1 MIVRQFLRWI
11 QTAAPGERADA
22 TNALAR
28 AYLYSDL
35 TQEDRLAAEA
45 AMTVLLDDPSPLVR
59 KALADALSGTNV
71 APRSIILSLAQDQPD
86 IAEVIVARSP
96 LLTDA
101 ELVDLV
107 AGGAEK
113 LQCAIAGRMPLSR
126 MVAAALAEVSGAAA
140 CLTLIENTDAEFD
153 AEEVARIAER
163 HGHLAAVREE
173 LLARDDLPVETRQA
187 LVAKLSDT
195 LARFVAHKEWLP
207 SERAECVTREACD
220 RATVVLASETREGEV
235 ATLVQHLVESKQ
247 LTGGLVLR
255 ALVAGN
261 LRFFIEALAQLS
273 GFDARRVEAIVS
285 DRSGHGFEAL
295 YRQAGLPQAAMRGFR
310 AALDVIYES
319 GTSANLLGHA
329 VFRRRMVENV
339 LARCERTGE
348 GDLDYL
354 FATLRK
360 FAGEAAREEARLY
373 AADLLAAA

>member
-59 KALADALSGTNV
+59 KALADALAGSDI
-71 APRSIILSLAQDQPD
+71 APRSVVLSLAQDQPD
-86 IAEVIVARSP
+86 IAETIAGRSP
-96 LLTDA
+96 LLSDA
-101 ELVDLV
+101 ELVDL
-107 AGGAEK
+107 AASGSEK
-113 LQCAIAGRMPLSR
+113 IQCAIAARAPLSR
-126 MVAAALAEVSGAAA
+126 TVAAALAEVGGAAA
-140 CLTLIENTDAEFD
+140 CLTLIENLGAQFD
-153 AEEVARIAER
+153 AEEIARIAER

-173 LLARDDLPVETRQA
+173 LLAREDLPVETRQA

-207 SERAECVTREACD
+207 SDRAENVTREACD
-220 RATVVLASETREGEV
+220 RATVVLASETREDEV
-235 ATLVQHLVESKQ
+235 AVLIRHLVETRQ

-261 LRFFIEALAQLS
+261 LRFFVEALAQLS
-273 GFDARRVEAIVS
+273 GYDARRVEAIVS
-285 DRSGHGFEAL
+285 DRSSHGFEAL
-295 YRQAGLPQAAMRGFR
+295 YRQSGLPKAALRGFR
-310 AALDVIYES
+310 AALEVIYES
-319 GTSANLLGHA
+319 DTSANLLGHA

-339 LARCERTGE
+339 LARCEHTGE
-348 GDLDYL
+348 GDLDHLY
-354 FATLRK
+354 AMLRK

>member
-35 TQEDRLAAEA
+35 AQEDRLAAEA

-59 KALADALSGTNV
+59 KALADALAGSGT
-71 APRSIILSLAQDQPD
+71 APRGVVLSLAQDQPD
-86 IAEVIVARSP
+86 IAEAVVARSP
-96 LLTDA
+96 MLTDA
-101 ELVDLV
+101 ELVDL
-107 AGGAEK
+107 AASGSERI
-113 LQCAIAGRMPLSR
+113 QCAIAGRAPLSR
-126 MVAAALAEVSGAAA
+126 MVAAALAEVGGAAA
-140 CLTLIENTDAEFD
+140 CLTLIENLDAQFD

-195 LARFVAHKEWLP
+195 LARFVAHKAWLP
-207 SERAECVTREACD
+207 SERAENVTREACD
-220 RATVVLASETREGEV
+220 RATVVLASETRDDEV
-235 ATLVQHLVESKQ
+235 AALVQHLVGTHQ

-261 LRFFIEALAQLS
+261 LRFFVEALSQLS
-273 GFDARRVEAIVS
+273 GYDARRVEAIVA

-295 YRQAGLPQAAMRGFR
+295 YRQSGLPQAALRGFR
-310 AALDVIYES
+310 AALEVIYES
-319 GTSANLLGHA
+319 ETSANLLGHA

-339 LARCERTGE
+339 LARCEQAGE
-348 GDLDYL
+348 GDLDHLY
-354 FATLRK
+354 AMLRK

>member
-59 KALADALSGTNV
+59 KALADALAGSDI
-71 APRSIILSLAQDQPD
+71 APRSVVLSLAQDQPD
-86 IAEVIVARSP
+86 IAEVIAGRSP
-96 LLTDA
+96 LLSDA

-107 AGGAEK
+107 AGGSEK
-113 LQCAIAGRMPLSR
+113 IQCAIGARAPLSR
-126 MVAAALAEVSGAAA
+126 MVAAALAEVGGAAA
-140 CLTLIENTDAEFD
+140 CLTLIENLDALFD
-153 AEEVARIAER
+153 AEEIARIAER

-207 SERAECVTREACD
+207 SDRAENVTREACD
-220 RATVVLASETREGEV
+220 RATVVLASETREDEV
-235 ATLVQHLVESKQ
+235 AVLIRHLVETRQ

-261 LRFFIEALAQLS
+261 LRFFVEALAQLS
-273 GFDARRVEAIVS
+273 GYDARRVEAIVS

-295 YRQAGLPQAAMRGFR
+295 YRQSGLPKAALRGFR
-310 AALDVIYES
+310 AALEVIYES
-319 GTSANLLGHA
+319 DTSANLLGHA

-348 GDLDYL
+348 GDLDHLY
-354 FATLRK
+354 AMLRK